1 MNSSKQKGLSL
12 IELMISMLLGIFI
25 ITSVTQAFLSSN
37 NSNRLNFQ
45 LGLMQEAARIA
56 VSSIS
61 NDVRVAGYTGCNTDA
76 AIGNALLQ
84 NSAPHEWLTAE
95 QPTQGMNLSDT
106 RSKMDAQATS
116 ESLLIF
122 KANPDTV
129 FAITN
134 HDTSTSTL
142 TLDRNIG
149 STLPVG
155 GAAVITRQD
164 CSQVALIALSSIGG
178 STLTHTTSGVG
189 DFKNCVAQ
197 LKGSFRCYD
206 GSTPSGA
213 LSFNPGYL
221 KPLESVGYFVKP
233 DNGLPTLFRKEAG
246 NASALAIVDGIEDIR
261 IHYGLDTDNDGVT
274 NRYISAGDRSFRHAD
289 WLQTTAI
296 RIHLLTRSET
306 EILPVPAPP
315 PAPPR
320 TYLFDGQQVTQ
331 SDRFLRKEYV
341 MTMALRNSG

>member
-1 MNSSKQKGLSL
+1 MNHTKQKGLSL
-12 IELMISMLLGIFI
+12 IELMIAMLLGILI
-25 ITSVTQAFLSSN
+25 IASVTQVFLSSN

-56 VSSIS
+56 VSSMS
-61 NDVRVAGYTGCNTDA
+61 NDVRVAGYTGCNRETS
-76 AIGNALLQ
+76 IGNALLQ
-84 NSAPHEWLTAE
+84 NSASHEWLTAE
-95 QPTQGMNLSDT
+95 QPIQGLNLSDT

-122 KANPDTV
+122 KVSPDIV
-129 FAITN
+129 FSVTH

-149 STLPVG
+149 STLSVG
-155 GAAVITRQD
+155 HATAITRQD
-164 CSQVALIALSSIGG
+164 CSQVALIALSSISG
-178 STLTHTTSGVG
+178 STVTHTTSGGG
-189 DFKNCVAQ
+189 DFSNCVNQ

-206 GSTPSGA
+206 GSTPTGA

-221 KPLESVGYFVKP
+221 KPLESVSYFVKP

-246 NASALAIVDGIEDIR
+246 NPTALAIVDGIEDIR
-261 IHYGLDTDNDGVT
+261 IHYGLDTDNDGVA

-289 WLQTTAI
+289 WLQATSI

-306 EILPVPAPP
+306 EILPAPAPS

-320 TYLFDGQQVTQ
+320 TYLFDGVQVAQ

-341 MTMALRNSG
+341 MTMALRNRG

>member
-25 ITSVTQAFLSSN
+25 IASVTQVFLSSN

-56 VSSIS
+56 VSAMS
-61 NDVRVAGYTGCNTDA
+61 NDVRVAGYTGCNTKVS
-76 AIGNALLQ
+76 IGNALLQ
-84 NSAPHEWLTAE
+84 NSATHEWLTAE
-95 QPTQGMNLSDT
+95 QPIQGMNLSDT
-106 RSKMDAQATS
+106 QSKMDAQATS
-116 ESLLIF
+116 ESLLVF
-122 KANPDTV
+122 KVNPDTV
-129 FAITN
+129 FSITN

-149 STLPVG
+149 STLPTG
-155 GAAVITRQD
+155 GAAAITRQD
-164 CSQVALIALSSIGG
+164 CSQVALIALSSISG
-178 STLTHTTSGVG
+178 SNLTHTTSGAG
-189 DFKNCVAQ
+189 DFRNCVAQ

-221 KPLESVGYFVKP
+221 KPLGSVGYFVKP

-246 NASALAIVDGIEDIR
+246 NPTAIAIVDGIEDIR

-274 NRYISAGDRSFRHAD
+274 NRYIRAGDRSFRHAD

-306 EILPVPAPP
+306 EILPVPAPL

-320 TYLFDGQQVTQ
+320 TYLFDGQQVAQ

-341 MTMALRNSG
+341 MTMALRNRG